1 MRPFASA
8 PPRRPTSS
16 SPTSTTSLSLLLALV
31 LLLVGGLAL
40 GLPDRAGAGV
50 VADSLISQGRPA
62 TSSSVEDS
70 TFGPEKAFDGN
81 STTRWASAEGV
92 DPQWLRVDLGP
103 SATVSRV
110 KLVWEV
116 AYAKEYRVEISS
128 DGTTWTRLATETA
141 GNGGTDDWTGLTG
154 TGRYLRVYG
163 TVRGTPYGYSLYT
176 VEVYGTTSTTP
187 PPGGAFTVVAAGD
200 IAAQCTASSSSCAHP
215 RTAALAQRIA
225 PSFYLTMGDN
235 QYDDALLSDFRA
247 YYDKTWGVFK
257 AKTRPVPGN
266 HETYDPAGPLAGYKA
281 YFGAVAYPQGK
292 PYYSYDQGNW
302 HFVALDSNSFDDPAQ
317 IQWLKDDLAR
327 NTKGCVAAYF
337 HHPLY
342 SSGGHGNDPV
352 SRPVWRILYA
362 AKADLVLNGHDH
374 HYERFAPQD
383 PDGRATADGMVEI
396 VGGMGGAE
404 PYDIETVQ
412 PNSQKRISGTYG
424 VLKLDLTDTTF
435 TWQYVGTDDQV
446 KDSAPTYTCH

>member
-1 MRPFASA
+1 MRPFAST
-8 PPRRPTSS
+8 PPRRTTSLT
-16 SPTSTTSLSLLLALV
+16 SPTSLSLVLAAV
-31 LLLVGGLAL
+31 LMLVGGLLLA
-40 GLPDRAGAGV
+40 LPDRAGARAA
-50 VADSLISQGRPA
+50 ADSLISQGRPA
-62 TSSSVEDS
+62 TSSSVEDG
-70 TFGPEKAFDGN
+70 TFGPEKAFDGV

-92 DPQWLRVDLGP
+92 DPQWIRVDLGP

-110 KLVWEV
+110 KLVWE
-116 AYAKEYRVEISS
+116 AAHAKAYRVEISS
-128 DGTTWTRLATETA
+128 DGTNWTRLATETA

-154 TGRYLRVYG
+154 TGRHLRVYG
-163 TVRGTPYGYSLYT
+163 TARGTPYGYSLYT
-176 VEVYGTTSTTP
+176 VEVYGTASTTP
-187 PPGGAFTVVAAGD
+187 PPTGAFTVVAAGD

-215 RTAALAQRIA
+215 KTAALAQRIA

-247 YYDKTWGVFK
+247 YYDKSWGAFK

-266 HETYDPAGPLAGYKA
+266 HETYDPAGSLAGYKA
-281 YFGAVAYPQGK
+281 YFGSIAYPQGK
-292 PYYSYDQGNW
+292 PYYSYDHGNW
-302 HFVALDSNSFDDPAQ
+302 HFVALDSNSFDDPTQ

-327 NTKGCVAAYF
+327 TTKGCVAAYF

-352 SRPVWRILYA
+352 SRPVWKILHA
-362 AKADLVLNGHDH
+362 AGTDLVLNGHDH

-383 PDGRATADGMVEI
+383 ADGRATADGIVEI

-412 PNSQKRISGTYG
+412 PHSQKRISGTYG
-424 VLKLDLTDTTF
+424 VLKLDLTDTTY
-435 TWQYVGTDDQV
+435 TWQYVGTDDRV

>member
-1 MRPFASA
+1 MRLLTSA
-8 PPRRPTSS
+8 PPRRTTP
-16 SPTSTTSLSLLLALV
+16 TSLSVVLAAV
-31 LLLVGGLAL
+31 LLLVGGLLLA
-40 GLPDRAGAGV
+40 LPDRAGAGP

-70 TFGPEKAFDGN
+70 TFGPEKAFDGV

-110 KLVWEV
+110 KLVWEA
-116 AYAKEYRVEISS
+116 AYAKAYRVEISS

-163 TVRGTPYGYSLYT
+163 TARGTSYGYSLWT
-176 VEVYGTTSTTP
+176 AEVYGTTGSTTP
-187 PPGGAFTVVAAGD
+187 PTGSFTVVAAGD

-215 RTAALAQRIA
+215 KTAALAQRIA

-235 QYDDALLSDFRA
+235 QYDDALLSDFKN
-247 YYDKTWGVFK
+247 YYDKSWGAFK

-266 HETYDPAGPLAGYKA
+266 HETYDPAGSLAGYKA
-281 YFGAVAYPQGK
+281 YFGAIAYPQGK
-292 PYYSYDQGNW
+292 SYYSYDQGNW
-302 HFVALDSNSFDDPAQ
+302 HFVALDSNSFDDAAQ

-352 SRPVWRILYA
+352 SKPVWKILYA

-383 PDGRATADGMVEI
+383 PDGRATSDGMVEI

-424 VLKLDLTDTTF
+424 VLKLDLTDTTY